1 MAHALRYSSV
11 MRSASSALVLIV
23 WFVGCA
29 SPSVPP
35 ETIVDATPRADVSAP
50 RDVGETDAG
59 VSPLDAADTTPDA
72 LADVGVAVDA
82 DAAPAPD
89 ARVEPEDAASAP
101 DALMQPEDA
110 ASASD
115 ALVTPEDGGAVPDA
129 AVPPPDAGPAGCT
142 FPPVAVDGPFPP
154 GPPPASAHL
163 LLTDTSS
170 NTIFRVSL
178 TGSVLQQWPSP
189 VARVY
194 GVAHDR
200 RTPDGFWI
208 AGYPI
213 VGNVGANRPFRRL
226 SFAGVV
232 TADLAYASFSTDG
245 FHGTDFALGPTPAD
259 DVLVFAMNNRNNVDT
274 ISGALTRDGARWFEG
289 GRLDPATRWY
299 GVHVERY
306 ACADGNSLVYWTTRA
321 SALVLREWP
330 VAAELRT
337 YPLPTTTPRGVA
349 RTPYGDFYV
358 VDGGQRRVLHLDA
371 SGVLLGSFA
380 TPGPNPGDVS
390 YGE

>member
-1 MAHALRYSSV
+1 MAQALRRAIA
-11 MRSASSALVLIV
+11 MRSASSALVLTLY
-23 WFVGCA
+23 FVGCA

-35 ETIVDATPRADVSAP
+35 EATADATPRADVSAP
-50 RDVGETDAG
+50 RDVDAG
-59 VSPLDAADTTPDA
+59 ISPLDAADTTPDA
-72 LADVGVAVDA
+72 LTDAGVAVDA
-82 DAAPAPD
+82 DADAAPD
-89 ARVEPEDAASAP
+89 ARVDPEDAAPVTDALTQPEDAASAP
-101 DALMQPEDA
+101 DAIIPPPEDA
-110 ASASD
+110 
-115 ALVTPEDGGAVPDA
+115 GDA

-142 FPPVAVDGPFPP
+142 FPPLSVDGPFPP

-163 LLTDTSS
+163 LVTDTSS

-232 TADLAYASFSTDG
+232 TADLVYREFSTDG

-321 SALVLREWP
+321 SALVLRDWP
-330 VAAELRT
+330 VDGELRT

-371 SGVLLGSFA
+371 SGQLLGSFA